1 MSHGLKCSFQSNPGL
16 ESQSAVEQLAG
27 FPQGQPAEEESV
39 AAYWRGSQ
47 GRLAEEESAIGK
59 VKLQAAP
66 PV

>member
-1 MSHGLKCSFQSNPGL
+1 M
-16 ESQSAVEQLAG
+16 EQLAG

-39 AAYWRGSQ
+39 AACWRGSQ